1 MGDIAV
7 GISKKTQKAMEESG
21 VMPVGKPTGNA
32 AAKDYNALIAKK
44 NATQKD
50 FTNEDLDNMTSSQFT
65 KYLNLPEGKA
75 KAKAKGGYVK
85 KYARGGGVRKAQT
98 YG

>member
-44 NATQKD
+44 NATQND

-75 KAKAKGGYVK
+75 KGGYVK
-85 KYARGGGVRKAQT
+85 KYAKGGGIRKART